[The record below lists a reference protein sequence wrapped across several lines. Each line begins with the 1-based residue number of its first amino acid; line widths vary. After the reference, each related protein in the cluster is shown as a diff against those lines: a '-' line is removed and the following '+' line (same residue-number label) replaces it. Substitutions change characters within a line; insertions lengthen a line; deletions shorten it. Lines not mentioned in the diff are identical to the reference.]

1 MTLTS
6 LSYFCIP
13 VPMMILFSLSVI
25 ERCPAEYSTTILLAS
40 FLHLLRR
47 RSIKN
52 KVMKKSVLILAML
65 LMAATAF
72 TQTSRRT
79 ANSHKPAREE
89 QSKKHNT
96 SQRRSASQVNKS
108 TSFSNRNKAY
118 QQQRRTS
125 AGSSEARQ
133 EKRRTITKTTAGI
146 TARPKGD
153 FRRSNE
159 NAAGNRSR
167 KATSVNN
174 RKQSEHIATGHTRPH
189 GSVNSRTGRKY
200 VTHYKSPR
208 LYHGTR
214 AVRHHYNKT
223 PSSRLYRSR
232 HFPYRIPGHFEIY
245 WTAAMRREYIRI
257 YPMVNTWRYP
267 IGYRIQTISA
277 YDALFYQ
284 GEVMNVYGKV
294 YEVFY
299 SRETDEYVL
308 YFGAYYPY
316 HDLSVVV
323 PGWIAR
329 RMSRRPEVFF
339 ERRHVIVTGLITSF
353 DDKPEIVVRNTGQLR
368 IY

>member
-1 MTLTS
+1 
-6 LSYFCIP
+6 
-13 VPMMILFSLSVI
+13 
-25 ERCPAEYSTTILLAS
+25 
-40 FLHLLRR
+40 
-47 RSIKN
+47 
-52 KVMKKSVLILAML
+52 MKKSVLILAML

-79 ANSHKPAREE
+79 ANSQKPAREE
-89 QSKKHNT
+89 QTKKTTVKSQRTGKKSTSVKKNTNVQHNNT
-96 SQRRSASQVNKS
+96 QRRSAGHENKS
-108 TSFSNRNKAY
+108 TSFSNRSKAH
-118 QQQRRTS
+118 QQERRTS

-133 EKRRTITKTTAGI
+133 ETRRTATGGTTDRTAGN
-146 TARPKGD
+146 P
-153 FRRSNE
+153 
-159 NAAGNRSR
+159 SR
-167 KATSVNN
+167 KATSANN
-174 RKQSEHIATGHTRPH
+174 RKQSTHVAPDHSRAH
-189 GSVNSRTGRKY
+189 GSVNSRTGTKY

-214 AVRHHYNKT
+214 VVRYHYNKA
-223 PSSRLYRSR
+223 PRSRLYRSR

-245 WTAAMRREYIRI
+245 WTPALRREYIRI
-257 YPMVNTWRYP
+257 YPMVKTWRYP

-277 YDALFYQ
+277 YDALFYH

-308 YFGAYYPY
+308 YFGAYYPH

-329 RMSRRPEVFF
+329 RMNRRPELFF
-339 ERRHVIVTGLITSF
+339 ERQHVMVTGLITSF